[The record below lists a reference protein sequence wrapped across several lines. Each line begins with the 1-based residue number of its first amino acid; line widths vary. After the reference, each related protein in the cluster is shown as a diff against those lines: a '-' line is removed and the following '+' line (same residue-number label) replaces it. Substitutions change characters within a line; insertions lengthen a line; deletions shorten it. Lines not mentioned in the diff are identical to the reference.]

1 MQASSAPQVSSR
13 QKILGFL
20 AQRLKQREKEM
31 IESAAG
37 SSSPLIADRAAD
49 DRELPP
55 CSEDSKC
62 SDPDM
67 TETEKGDEHLSGAM
81 SGHPD
86 STAAISLE
94 KRSAGTL
101 GGWLT
106 RLTGAY
112 SDAGEVQHCRVCS
125 TSCLKTWHGMYYTC

>member
-1 MQASSAPQVSSR
+1 MQASGAPQVSSR

-20 AQRLKQREKEM
+20 AQRLKQREREM

-37 SSSPLIADRAAD
+37 SSPALTADRAAD
-49 DRELPP
+49 DRELSQ
-55 CSEDSKC
+55 CSEESEC

-67 TETEKGDEHLSGAM
+67 TETETGNENLPEHLPGAV
-81 SGHPD
+81 SGHSD
-86 STAAISLE
+86 ATAAVSLE
-94 KRSAGTL
+94 KKSAGAL

-112 SDAGEVQHCRVCS
+112 SVAGEV
-125 TSCLKTWHGMYYTC
+125 

>member
-37 SSSPLIADRAAD
+37 SSPALTSDRAAD
-49 DRELPP
+49 DRELSP
-55 CSEDSKC
+55 CSEESEC

-67 TETEKGDEHLSGAM
+67 TETETGNENLPEHLPGAL
-81 SGHPD
+81 SGHSD
-86 STAAISLE
+86 ATLANSLE
-94 KRSAGTL
+94 KKSAGAL

-112 SDAGEVQHCRVCS
+112 SVAGEV
-125 TSCLKTWHGMYYTC
+125 